1 MQTAARTDE
10 SALVAALRAGDER
23 AFMELVEAYT
33 PGMRRLALT
42 FVRTGSVADEVVQ
55 ESWLGVLRGLD
66 RFEGRSAQDVDL
78 PDRRERRANPGCP
91 RGAQRPFS
99 SFAGDDEA
107 SVDPERFAADGHWAS
122 PVEPWQAVLDAEARG
137 VIDRAIA
144 ALPEQQRQVIELRD
158 VQGWPSEEVCNVL
171 ELSETNQRVLLHRA
185 RSKVRAALDE
195 YLEKTD
201 DRTAETE
208 EADLPGACRA
218 RDRVP
223 RPHALAARSCTLRSA
238 PACVHE
244 LHAVRRAVPQRPCGS
259 PGRFK
264 SRTSR
269 RTLLRHC
276 SPSSLNGS
284 ANRRNAFPS
293 RVR

>member
-42 FVRTGSVADEVVQ
+42 FVRTPSVADEVVQ

-66 RFEGRSAQDVDL
+66 RFEGRSSLKTWIYRIVANGARTRAV
-78 PDRRERRANPGCP
+78 REARSA
-91 RGAQRPFS
+91 PFS
-99 SFAGDDEA
+99 SFAGDDET
-107 SVDPERFAADGHWAS
+107 SVDPERFVGDGHWAS
-122 PVEPWQAVLDAEARG
+122 PVEPWQAVLDAEARE

-158 VQGWPSEEVCNVL
+158 VQGWPSDEVCNVL

-195 YLEKTD
+195 YLGE
-201 DRTAETE
+201 
-208 EADLPGACRA
+208 
-218 RDRVP
+218 
-223 RPHALAARSCTLRSA
+223 
-238 PACVHE
+238 
-244 LHAVRRAVPQRPCGS
+244 
-259 PGRFK
+259 
-264 SRTSR
+264 
-269 RTLLRHC
+269 
-276 SPSSLNGS
+276 
-284 ANRRNAFPS
+284 NR
-293 RVR
+293 

>member
-10 SALVAALRAGDER
+10 SALLAALRAGDER

-42 FVRTGSVADEVVQ
+42 FVRTGAVADDVVQ

-66 RFEGRSAQDVDL
+66 RFEGRSSLKTWIYRIVANVA
-78 PDRRERRANPGCP
+78 RTRAVREARSV
-91 RGAQRPFS
+91 PFS

-107 SVDPERFAADGHWAS
+107 SVDPERFIADGHWAS
-122 PVEPWQAVLDAEARG
+122 PVEPWQAVLDAEARE

-171 ELSETNQRVLLHRA
+171 DLSETNQRVLLHRA

-195 YLEKTD
+195 YFGE
-201 DRTAETE
+201 
-208 EADLPGACRA
+208 
-218 RDRVP
+218 
-223 RPHALAARSCTLRSA
+223 
-238 PACVHE
+238 
-244 LHAVRRAVPQRPCGS
+244 
-259 PGRFK
+259 
-264 SRTSR
+264 
-269 RTLLRHC
+269 
-276 SPSSLNGS
+276 
-284 ANRRNAFPS
+284 NR
-293 RVR
+293 